1 MLDSGLDLR
10 TVEHRGAV
18 NSAIADE
25 DDIAVLGEPI
35 CPGELHVCETGAALE
50 PEDRLRRVIREG
62 PDARHRKRDEPGLR
76 IGPVL
81 RHDERPA
88 VRCIAPVLGGVG
100 TRIEEQV
107 AGERSFRDRH
117 RLLRRRELHVGQA
130 EKHQPDEDESDDSCA
145 CEAGHGGFL
154 SGSAP
159 GPEDPGADIGLGGDR
174 GRRGLRRRL
183 ALFGIEVRAATRA
196 SSADTS
202 SSRRA
207 ASSKRAGAPRGR
219 WWHRAG
225 RRRRA
230 RRRTA

>member
-18 NSAIADE
+18 NSAIANE

-50 PEDRLRRVIREG
+50 PEDRLGRVIREG
-62 PDARHRKRDEPGLR
+62 PDPRHRKRDEPGMR

-81 RHDERPA
+81 RDDERPA
-88 VRCIAPVLGGVG
+88 VRCIAPVFGGVG
-100 TRIEEQV
+100 TWIEEQV
-107 AGERSFRDRH
+107 AGERAFRDRH
-117 RLLRRRELHVGQA
+117 RLLRRCELHVGKA
-130 EKHQPDEDESDDSCA
+130 EKRQPDERESDDSCG
-145 CEAGHGGFL
+145 CEALHGESFRV
-154 SGSAP
+154 
-159 GPEDPGADIGLGGDR
+159 GPRGPAKARGPINRSRWRWARSRAGAR
-174 GRRGLRRRL
+174 CPRRDAG
-183 ALFGIEVRAATRA
+183 AIRA

-207 ASSKRAGAPRGR
+207 ASSKRAGARPGR
-219 WWHRAG
+219 WSRRAG
-225 RRRRA
+225 RRPRA